1 MDEAKDNRRF
11 YGRLIKKELRTLR
24 HNCKFTYEILYDMSK
39 QSFKEADKQTIL
51 LPEMFWL
58 IGFAGFV
65 VAPLSG
71 WCLGW
76 RAMWSWIAVGVTV
89 SSLLL
94 GGIWPYSVIRIEAC
108 KYLRYARMY
117 QRLFNDAELFKVS
130 LRNEYCSNTFPG
142 DVVGRFGKLASRK
155 NNIDGSVTTDNDV
168 YNKVNER
175 LATWEKTD
183 IEQDNKDFPDD

>member
-1 MDEAKDNRRF
+1 M
-11 YGRLIKKELRTLR
+11 G
-24 HNCKFTYEILYDMSK
+24 
-39 QSFKEADKQTIL
+39 
-51 LPEMFWL
+51 
-58 IGFAGFV
+58 
-65 VAPLSG
+65 
-71 WCLGW
+71 
-76 RAMWSWIAVGVTV
+76 
-89 SSLLL
+89 
-94 GGIWPYSVIRIEAC
+94 
-108 KYLRYARMY
+108 Y